1 MPPTAVEISATGGCR
16 TQNHVSYF
24 TISFRFFQ
32 GTKLHAQYCAP
43 RSWAKARAHEV
54 FAHPFRLPRRGGK
67 MAHLVFLLCF
77 CIAKESLLSAL
88 PRKRQENGIAK
99 KG

>member
-1 MPPTAVEISATGGCR
+1 MREMHFGI
-16 TQNHVSYF
+16 
-24 TISFRFFQ
+24 
-32 GTKLHAQYCAP
+32 KLHAQYCAP

-77 CIAKESLLSAL
+77 CIAKISSKEKIVSAEHAADTAFFYIGL
-88 PRKRQENGIAK
+88 FLKPGLW
-99 KG
+99 